1 MAPFREQYIVPDDL
15 LHIQVSAL
23 NPEDVQMF
31 EMTGMGSQMNMQFA
45 TTNPQIMGYMVDKRG
60 TVTLPYIGDFNAAGL
75 TLREMEIFVTE
86 KLKKFVKEPVVR
98 VRFLNHAVTILG
110 EVQLPKQIAMNY
122 ERMTLTEALGLV
134 GDLKYTAYADNI
146 LVVREENGVRTS
158 GRVDLRSK
166 TVFNNPYF
174 YLTNRDLI
182 YVEPVQAAYVNR
194 GDKAGKYLGTYV
206 AAGATVL
213 SLLISII
220 ALTK

>member
-1 MAPFREQYIVPDDL
+1 
-15 LHIQVSAL
+15 
-23 NPEDVQMF
+23 
-31 EMTGMGSQMNMQFA
+31 
-45 TTNPQIMGYMVDKRG
+45 
-60 TVTLPYIGDFNAAGL
+60 
-75 TLREMEIFVTE
+75 MEIFVTE

>member
-1 MAPFREQYIVPDDL
+1 
-15 LHIQVSAL
+15 
-23 NPEDVQMF
+23 
-31 EMTGMGSQMNMQFA
+31 
-45 TTNPQIMGYMVDKRG
+45 
-60 TVTLPYIGDFNAAGL
+60 
-75 TLREMEIFVTE
+75 
-86 KLKKFVKEPVVR
+86 
-98 VRFLNHAVTILG
+98 
-110 EVQLPKQIAMNY
+110 
-122 ERMTLTEALGLV
+122 
-134 GDLKYTAYADNI
+134 
-146 LVVREENGVRTS
+146 VREENGVRTS

>member
-1 MAPFREQYIVPDDL
+1 
-15 LHIQVSAL
+15 
-23 NPEDVQMF
+23 MF

-110 EVQLPKQIAMNY
+110 EVQLPKQVAMNY